1 MMERRF
7 SMNDFEQ
14 SLKEHADEFKMI
26 PSKRVWHGIYNDL
39 HPGRRWPSI
48 AMSLSLVFV
57 LIVIGYL
64 DTHNG
69 SQKLNSDNIPAE
81 SQNVTVQSK
90 TVEINKP
97 IQKATPQK
105 NVSFNADISATAVP
119 QPGSI
124 GLKPGNN
131 INAEGNNNNAET
143 KTNINNSPSGYNNL
157 TADNLLNLTA
167 DNLLTQ
173 NSVITN
179 QPGSAEN
186 ERNSIFFPQLDVNWS
201 NIENYVLGDENTQS
215 QKNTLES
222 NETIKGKIAVNNSYN
237 LETYKQIIVGNIIL
251 KKSKLVNGNS
261 SEKEIAKNSLVTI
274 GKQLNIEKQKRND
287 KISWVYFAAPQVNS
301 VSFNGEPLK
310 PLGGNNN
317 SPAFAITPKDY
328 KVLHSA
334 ALGFEVGAQMNYG
347 LVKKLEFT
355 AGLHVT
361 YSGYN
366 IISNE
371 VHPSPATLFLKD
383 PQTGNVY
390 SKSYITHYGDGTGQ
404 TVVSIRN
411 YSLQT
416 SIPIGMQYELSEGNK
431 VRFNTY
437 ANFAPSVVIKSNAYI
452 LSSDGKN
459 YVNDPDL
466 LRKLNMSSN
475 FGIFVSF
482 TSAKFKWQIGP
493 NVRYQWLST
502 YKKDYT
508 VKEHLID
515 YGIRTWYIAD

>member
-1 MMERRF
+1 MERRF

-14 SLKEHADEFKMI
+14 SLKEHVDEFKMI

-69 SQKLNSDNIPAE
+69 SQKLNSDNIPAK

-90 TVEINKP
+90 TVEVYKP
-97 IQKATPQK
+97 VQKATPQK
-105 NVSFNADISATAVP
+105 SVSFNADISGPAVR
-119 QPGSI
+119 QPKNVGS
-124 GLKPGNN
+124 KPGNN
-131 INAEGNNNNAET
+131 SNAET
-143 KTNINNSPSGYNNL
+143 NNTNTETIINNSPSGNNNL
-157 TADNLLNLTA
+157 TADNLLA
-167 DNLLTQ
+167 Q
-173 NSVITN
+173 NFLITS
-179 QPGSAEN
+179 QPSSAES
-186 ERNSIFFPQLDVNWS
+186 ERNNIFFPQLDVNWS
-201 NIENYVLGDENTQS
+201 NIENYVSGDENTQS

-222 NETIKGKIAVNNSYN
+222 NETIKRKIVVNNSYN
-237 LETYKQIIVGNIIL
+237 LETYRQIIVGNVNL
-251 KKSKLVNGNS
+251 KKSKLVSGNNS
-261 SEKEIAKNSLVTI
+261 DKGISKNSPVTTD
-274 GKQLNIEKQKRND
+274 KQLNIEKQKRND

-310 PLGGNNN
+310 PLSSNNN
-317 SPAFAITPKDY
+317 SPVFAITPKDY

-355 AGLHVT
+355 AGLHIT

-411 YSLQT
+411 YSLQA

-466 LRKLNMSSN
+466 LRRLNMSSN

-515 YGIRTWYIAD
+515 YGIRLGISPIRK

>member
-1 MMERRF
+1 M
-7 SMNDFEQ
+7 
-14 SLKEHADEFKMI
+14 
-26 PSKRVWHGIYNDL
+26 
-39 HPGRRWPSI
+39 
-48 AMSLSLVFV
+48 
-57 LIVIGYL
+57 
-64 DTHNG
+64 
-69 SQKLNSDNIPAE
+69 
-81 SQNVTVQSK
+81 
-90 TVEINKP
+90 
-97 IQKATPQK
+97 TPQK
-105 NVSFNADISATAVP
+105 NVSFNADISATAVA

-143 KTNINNSPSGYNNL
+143 KTNINNSPSGYN
-157 TADNLLNLTA
+157 NLTA

-222 NETIKGKIAVNNSYN
+222 NETIKGKIAINNSYN

-317 SPAFAITPKDY
+317 SPAFAITQKDY
-328 KVLHSA
+328 KVLHNA

-371 VHPSPATLFLKD
+371 VHPIF
-383 PQTGNVY
+383 
-390 SKSYITHYGDGTGQ
+390 
-404 TVVSIRN
+404 RN
-411 YSLQT
+411 L
-416 SIPIGMQYELSEGNK
+416 IFE
-431 VRFNTY
+431 R
-437 ANFAPSVVIKSNAYI
+437 
-452 LSSDGKN
+452 
-459 YVNDPDL
+459 
-466 LRKLNMSSN
+466 SSN
-475 FGIFVSF
+475 RKCIFEELYHSL
-482 TSAKFKWQIGP
+482 W
-493 NVRYQWLST
+493 
-502 YKKDYT
+502 
-508 VKEHLID
+508 
-515 YGIRTWYIAD
+515 